1 MNTIS
6 IKLNVEAVGR
16 CNTTHNVSEFI
27 QMNLFTGGCITLFW
41 FQKVMS
47 DWKAKN
53 SKSKCS
59 REATI
64 VAASR

>member
-1 MNTIS
+1 MKVS
-6 IKLNVEAVGR
+6 VEAVGR
-16 CNTTHNVSEFI
+16 CNTTRTVIEVI
-27 QMNLFTGGCITLFW
+27 QMNLFTGVYITLFW